1 MRRICIISLAVLICS
16 FGSVAYSQTEN
27 TDKFQTLDRVIAIV
41 GQNMIK
47 ESDLETSFLQQ
58 TSGKG
63 IIENAFDVKCDL
75 FESLLINKLMLHQ
88 AEIDSVIVTEE
99 EVNRE
104 MDNRIKYMIRAY
116 GSEAMLERQMKKSRS
131 SVPTSTRI
139 QRNVLHSVKEL
150 LKFSNRTE
158 TDG

>member
-1 MRRICIISLAVLICS
+1 M
-16 FGSVAYSQTEN
+16 
-27 TDKFQTLDRVIAIV
+27 
-41 GQNMIK
+41 
-47 ESDLETSFLQQ
+47 QQ

-104 MDNRIKYMIRAY
+104 MDNRIKYDKR
-116 GSEAMLERQMKKSRS
+116 KH
-131 SVPTSTRI
+131 
-139 QRNVLHSVKEL
+139 ND
-150 LKFSNRTE
+150 FSNRTE